1 MSAAEDS
8 DNLLFMESSLITL
21 SEAECRLAADLELY
35 RSTMTPLIHA
45 AAQRLMGNASPTHI
59 IRQLLADSYL
69 AQEDMRAC
77 VRHAN
82 QAYDAALALKRGLK

>member
-35 RSTMTPLIHA
+35 RCTMTPLIHA
-45 AAQRLMGNASPTHI
+45 AAKRLMGNASPTHFV
-59 IRQLLADSYL
+59 RQVLADSYQ
-69 AQEDMRAC
+69 AQENMRAC

-82 QAYDAALALKRGLK
+82 LAYDAALALKLGLE